1 MKSDKILRAI
11 EIAYRTGLRDGNA
24 TNDIKPYLITSQVTA
39 HEIANKFCKAH
50 VSGNE
55 AHPKENKK
63 VGEVALLDFFSWLNK
78 GGMIK
83 NLYLMPQELINK
95 YIKSSNDR

>member
-1 MKSDKILRAI
+1 MKSDKILEAI
-11 EIAYRTGLRDGNA
+11 EVAYRRGLIDGNA

-39 HEIANKFCKAH
+39 HEVANKFCKAH

-63 VGEVALLDFFSWLNK
+63 VGEVAVAFAEWID
-78 GGMIK
+78 K
-83 NLYLMPQELINK
+83 NNYETGTLVTKELYEIFK
-95 YIKSSNDR
+95 KAKATDR